1 MKSFLPRLLLLL
13 VALIA
18 INWLASFV
26 SLRWDLTE
34 DKRYTVSDA
43 TKRLLEGLDKDV
55 NVTVY
60 LAGDFPPGF
69 ERLETAT
76 RETLEEFKTYA
87 DGHLTYRFIDP
98 SVASTEEKRG
108 QQYQQ
113 LVEAG
118 LTPTNLFDNEGG
130 KRTEKLVFP
139 GAIVEADTLAV
150 PVQLLKGNK
159 SASSEEQLNQ
169 SYEGVEFQIASA
181 IRQLIPTER
190 RRVGLVVSHTS
201 ASPAG
206 FSDLIATMQQKY
218 DVFLDVNNPASY
230 DGLDALLV
238 LKPDQRFSDEEKYMF
253 DQYVVNG
260 GKALFFVDGA
270 KVDSI
275 SLEGT
280 FAQPLDLNLGDLFFK
295 WGVRLNANL
304 VKDMNSAAI
313 LLNVGNLGDQPQLKP
328 LPWRFFPLLNNFGN
342 SPITRNIDAIYTRYL
357 SSLDTVGGAAGIRR
371 TPLLMTSPYTK
382 TLNAP
387 VLVAYNEAR
396 QQPEAN
402 EYQGGAKLAAVLLEG
417 SFVSLFQNRILP
429 EDPRRATFKESGTA
443 GKVMLCADGD
453 VVINDFD
460 FRRNTPFPL
469 GFDRVTNNVFGNK
482 DFVLHALDYMLDP
495 DGLITARTKQ
505 ISIRPLDK
513 IRLQDERTQWQL
525 FNLLLPLGLIG
536 LFGATRYG
544 LRRHKFARQG

>member
-1 MKSFLPRLLLLL
+1 MKRPLIRLTFLLA
-13 VALIA
+13 ALIA

-26 SLRWDLTE
+26 SVRWDLTE

-43 TKRLLEGLDKDV
+43 TKRLLEGLDRDV
-55 NVTVY
+55 KVTVY

-87 DGHLTYRFIDP
+87 DGHISYQFIDP
-98 SVASTEEKRG
+98 SVAPTEEKRG

-159 SASSEEQLNQ
+159 SNSSEEQLNQ
-169 SYEGVEFQIASA
+169 SYEGVEFQLATA
-181 IRQLIPTER
+181 IRQLVPAER
-190 RRVGLVVSHTS
+190 QRVGLVVSHTS

-238 LKPDQRFSDEEKYMF
+238 LKPDQRFSDEEKYKF
-253 DQYVVNG
+253 DQFVVNG

-270 KVDSI
+270 KVDTI
-275 SLEGT
+275 GLEGT
-280 FAQPLDLNLGDLFFK
+280 FAQPLDLNLSDLFFK
-295 WGVRLNANL
+295 WGIRLNANL

-357 SSLDTVGGAAGIRR
+357 SSLDTVGGAPGIRR
-371 TPLLMTSPYTK
+371 TPLLQTSPYTK

-396 QQPEAN
+396 QQPEPS
-402 EYQGGAKLAAVLLEG
+402 EYQGGVKLAAVLLEG
-417 SFVSLFQNRILP
+417 NFVSLFQNRILP
-429 EDPRRATFKESGTA
+429 EDPRRATFKESGAA
-443 GKVMLCADGD
+443 GKVLLCADGD
-453 VVINDFD
+453 VVVNDFD

-469 GFDRVTNNVFGNK
+469 GFDRVTNNIFGNK
-482 DFVLHALDYMLDP
+482 DFILHALDYMLDP

-505 ISIRPLDK
+505 ISIRQLNK
-513 IRLQDERTQWQL
+513 IRVQEERTKWQL
-525 FNLLLPLGLIG
+525 LNLLLPIGLIG
-536 LFGATRYG
+536 LFGAVRYG

>member
-1 MKSFLPRLLLLL
+1 MKRFISRLTLLLA
-13 VALIA
+13 ALIA
-18 INWLASFV
+18 LNYLASFV

-43 TKRLLEGLDKDV
+43 TKRLLEGLDRDV

-76 RETLEEFKTYA
+76 RETLEEFKGYA
-87 DGHLTYRFIDP
+87 DGHLSYTFIDP
-98 SVASTEEKRG
+98 SEAASEEIRG

-139 GAIVEADTLAV
+139 GAIVEVDTLTL

-169 SYEGVEFQIASA
+169 SYEGVEFQLASA
-181 IRQLIPTER
+181 IRQLVPTER
-190 RRVGLVVSHTS
+190 PRVGLVVSHTS

-238 LKPDQRFSDEEKYMF
+238 LKPDQRFTDEEKYKL

-280 FAQPLDLNLGDLFFK
+280 FAQPLDLNLSDLFFK
-295 WGVRLNANL
+295 WGIRLNANL
-304 VKDMNSAAI
+304 VKDMNSAAL
-313 LLNVGNLGDQPQLKP
+313 LLNVGNMGDKPQLQP
-328 LPWRFFPLLNNFGN
+328 LPWRFFPLLNNFGK
-342 SPITRNIDAIYTRYL
+342 SPITRNIDAVYSRYL
-357 SSLDTVGGAAGIRR
+357 SSLDTVGGAPGVRR

-396 QQPEAN
+396 QQPEPS
-402 EYQGGAKLAAVLLEG
+402 EYQSGVKLASVLLEG
-417 SFVSLFQNRILP
+417 NFVSLFQNRILP
-429 EDPRRATFKESGTA
+429 EDPRKVTFKESGTA
-443 GKVMLCADGD
+443 GKVLLCADGD
-453 VVINDFD
+453 VVVNDFD

-469 GFDRVTNNVFGNK
+469 GFDRVTSNVFGNK

-513 IRLQDERTQWQL
+513 IRVQQERTQWQL
-525 FNLLLPLGLIG
+525 INLLVPLGLIG
-536 LFGATRYG
+536 LFGVARYG
-544 LRRHKFARQG
+544 WRRHKFARQG

>member
-1 MKSFLPRLLLLL
+1 MKRFLILLTSLL
-13 VALIA
+13 AL
-18 INWLASFV
+18 NYLASFV

-43 TKRLLEGLDKDV
+43 TKRLLAGLDRDV
-55 NVTVY
+55 KVSVY

-76 RETLEEFKTYA
+76 RETLEEFKSYA
-87 DGHLTYRFIDP
+87 DGHISYRFIDP
-98 SVASTEEKRG
+98 SAASSEEKRG

-118 LTPTNLFDNEGG
+118 LIPTNLFDNEGG
-130 KRTEKLVFP
+130 KRTEKIVFP

-159 SASSEEQLNQ
+159 SASSEDQLNQ
-169 SYEGVEFQIASA
+169 SYEGVEFQMASA
-181 IRQLIPTER
+181 IRQLVPSER
-190 RRVGLVVSHTS
+190 KRVGLVVSHTS

-238 LKPDQRFSDEEKYMF
+238 LKPDQRFSDEEQYKL
-253 DQYVVNG
+253 DQYVING

-304 VKDMNSAAI
+304 VKDMNSAAL
-313 LLNVGNLGDQPQLKP
+313 LLNVGNMGDKPQLRP

-342 SPITRNIDAIYTRYL
+342 SPITRNIDAVYTRYL
-357 SSLDTVGGAAGIRR
+357 SSLDTVGGAPGVRR
-371 TPLLMTSPYTK
+371 TPLLLTSPYTK

-396 QQPEAN
+396 QQPEPS
-402 EYQGGAKLAAVLLEG
+402 EYRGGVKLAAVLLEG
-417 SFVSLFQNRILP
+417 NFVSLFQNRILP
-429 EDPRRATFKESGTA
+429 EDPRRATFKESGAA
-443 GKVMLCADGD
+443 GKVLLCADGD
-453 VVINDFD
+453 VVVNDFD
-460 FRRNTPFPL
+460 SRRNTPFPL
-469 GFDRVTNNVFGNK
+469 GFDRVTSNVFGNK

-513 IRLQDERTQWQL
+513 IRVQEERTQWQL
-525 FNLLLPLGLIG
+525 LNLLLPLGLIG
-536 LFGATRYG
+536 LFGAARYG
-544 LRRHKFARQG
+544 WRRHKFARQG